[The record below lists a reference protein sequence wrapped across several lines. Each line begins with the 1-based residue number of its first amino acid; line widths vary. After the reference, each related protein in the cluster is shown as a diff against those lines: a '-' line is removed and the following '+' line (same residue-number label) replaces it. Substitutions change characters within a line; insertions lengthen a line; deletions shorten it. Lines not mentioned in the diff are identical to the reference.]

1 MKELVGKL
9 RSLLSFL
16 KKGLVFQKT
25 CLKVKVMKM
34 FKISSDFH
42 VKACQSLKQR
52 AILKIS
58 STVF

>member
-42 VKACQSLKQR
+42 VKACRSLKQR
-52 AILKIS
+52 AI
-58 STVF
+58 